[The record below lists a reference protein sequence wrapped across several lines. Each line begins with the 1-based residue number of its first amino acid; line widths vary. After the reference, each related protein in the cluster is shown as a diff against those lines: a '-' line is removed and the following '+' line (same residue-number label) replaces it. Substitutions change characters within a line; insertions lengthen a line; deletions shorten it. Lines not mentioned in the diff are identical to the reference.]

1 MKAEVPYL
9 ARLARQATGQ
19 AMLWPPRQLFAG
31 DIDMPVR
38 LPDRGRSPRGDA
50 VDAATSH
57 PGSLARAATGDEW
70 IASEA
75 IAPTHDADIA
85 SERWVGLEPG
95 SAAFAGPTP
104 PPEAAVTP
112 ATSAARA
119 LPPGA
124 AVTPATSAAPA
135 LPPGAAVT
143 PATSAAPALPPGAAV
158 TPATSAAPAL
168 PPGAAVTP
176 ATSAAPA
183 LPPGAAVTPATSA
196 RQEPAA
202 VTLALPGSPD
212 MHWPPQVAPR
222 RRTAPHSGPPA
233 AGPPDSAR
241 ARPVA
246 PPKEPPAS
254 NSSRPAGG
262 IGRARPPGAEA
273 RPLRGTPVDLPEA
286 IELAPVADE
295 ATQRAVSASPVPPA
309 TPPTGP
315 ATAATAASRQGQRT
329 DDAGAEGAA
338 APDRPWEPAQVRDLM
353 PPPPSRTRPV
363 TIPDGEAAEPYHERR
378 APGRPLVSIGT
389 IEVTVVP
396 PAPPSPA
403 AREAQPPPPATRGW
417 SRPPSVLASSGGR
430 DRLRDGLRRWYGTAQ
445 S

>member
-31 DIDMPVR
+31 DIDVPGR
-38 LPDRGRSPRGDA
+38 LPDRGRSPRRHA
-50 VDAATSH
+50 VDASTSL
-57 PGSLARAATGDEW
+57 PEPLARAATGDEW

-75 IAPTHDADIA
+75 IAPTHDADTA
-85 SERWVGLEPG
+85 RERWVGLEPG
-95 SAAFAGPTP
+95 SAVFAGPTP

-124 AVTPATSAAPA
+124 TVTPATSAARA
-135 LPPGAAVT
+135 LPPGATVT
-143 PATSAAPALPPGAAV
+143 PATSAARALPPGATV
-158 TPATSAAPAL
+158 TPATS
-168 PPGAAVTP
+168 T
-176 ATSAAPA
+176 
-183 LPPGAAVTPATSA
+183 

-202 VTLALPGSPD
+202 AIPAPPGSPD
-212 MHWPPQVAPR
+212 IHWPPQVAPR
-222 RRTAPHSGPPA
+222 RRTASHSGPPA
-233 AGPPDSAR
+233 AGPPNSAGAR
-241 ARPVA
+241 AVA
-246 PPKEPPAS
+246 PPKEPPVP

-262 IGRARPPGAEA
+262 IERARPLGAGA
-273 RPLRGTPVDLPEA
+273 SPLRGTPVDPPEA

-295 ATQRAVSASPVPPA
+295 VAQRAESASPVRPA
-309 TPPTGP
+309 TPPTSP
-315 ATAATAASRQGQRT
+315 ATTAVAASRQGQRT
-329 DDAGAEGAA
+329 DDADASVAADHRVPGAEGAA
-338 APDRPWEPAQVRDLM
+338 APDDRPQEPAQVRDLM

-363 TIPDGEAAEPYHERR
+363 TMPDSEPAEPYHEPR
-378 APGRPLVSIGT
+378 APRRPLVSIGT

-396 PAPPSPA
+396 SAPSAPA
-403 AREAQPPPPATRGW
+403 AREAQPPPPVTRGW
-417 SRPPSVLASSGGR
+417 SRPPSVLASSAGR